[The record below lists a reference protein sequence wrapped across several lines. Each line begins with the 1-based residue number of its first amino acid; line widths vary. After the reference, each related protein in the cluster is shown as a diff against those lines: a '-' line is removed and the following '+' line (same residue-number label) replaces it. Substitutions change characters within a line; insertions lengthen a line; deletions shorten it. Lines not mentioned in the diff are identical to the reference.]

1 MRIEVDCAS
10 ARVTV
15 GTPEERAWLREY
27 LVYDDP
33 QARFHNGERFV
44 QLVNPVDDS
53 FPAGFAGKVRKAAA
67 TRTHSSGRLD
77 PIDVELVDVR
87 KRPPDR
93 QEVDLSWLRPYQ
105 RQAVETALTR
115 TRGIVQ
121 IPTGGGKSLVAA
133 AIIASVPTARWLVCV
148 PQSDLLEQFAKHL
161 RERLGEEPGIIGDGH
176 WNPQRVT
183 VATFQT
189 LSRRMS
195 KAKDQAAY
203 AFMRSVQGLI
213 CDEVHSVAAGTFAFV
228 ASKATNAFYRLGI
241 SATPLDRSDRKS
253 IYVLGQFAGVIH
265 RTTSAELR
273 ANGYLAEATIRMARL
288 EQGCGA
294 PTWQGVYGE
303 CVVRSKP
310 RNALVAEMA
319 ARVAKPALVF
329 VSQVKQG
336 RTLMPLLKAKGL
348 RADFVWGEDDTEER
362 RAAIKAL
369 VEGRLDVIVASNVFA
384 QGVDI
389 PSLAGIVNAAA
400 GMSVIL
406 TLQRLG
412 RGTRVT
418 ESKRAFECWDVLD
431 DGNRHLA
438 KHGRQRLDV
447 YEREGFTVE
456 VVEAADLVGTTL
468 ATDSRR
474 DEHGFLLGSADQQ
487 AFRQGQRRNAL
498 MELAGVPALRNGRRG
513 KIAQPHRVVG
523 YACTVCGAEA
533 GNSAPECPGYRV
545 EEGPQKRL
553 L

>member
-1 MRIEVDCAS
+1 MRVEVDCAT
-10 ARVTV
+10 ARVV
-15 GTPEERAWLREY
+15 EGTPDERRWLREY
-27 LVYDDP
+27 LTFEDP
-33 QARFHNGERFV
+33 QARFHNGDPLIE
-44 QLVNPVDDS
+44 LVNPVDDS
-53 FPAGFAGKVRKAAA
+53 FPSGFAGKVRKAAA
-67 TRTHSSGRLD
+67 TRTHPSGRLD
-77 PIDVELVDVR
+77 PIEVELVDVR
-87 KRPPDR
+87 TRPPPR
-93 QEVDLSWLRPYQ
+93 VPVDLSWLRPYQ
-105 RQAVETALTR
+105 QQAVEAALTR
-115 TRGIVQ
+115 TRGIIQ
-121 IPTGGGKSLVAA
+121 MPTGAGKSVAAA
-133 AIIASVPTARWLVCV
+133 AIIASVPEAKWLVLV

-161 RERLGEEPGIIGDGH
+161 RERLGEEPGLIGDGH

-195 KAKDQAAY
+195 KQRDQATY
-203 AFMRSVQGLI
+203 AFMRSVQGMI
-213 CDEVHSVAAGTFAFV
+213 VDEAHSVAAGTFSFV
-228 ASKATNAFYRLGI
+228 TSKATNAFYRLGI

-253 IYVLGQFAGVIH
+253 IFVLGQFGGIIH
-265 RTTSAELR
+265 KVTSAELR
-273 ANGYLAEATIRMARL
+273 AQGYLAEATIRMARL

-336 RTLMPLLKAKGL
+336 KVLMPLLKAKGL
-348 RADFVWGEDDTEER
+348 KAEFVWGEDDTDGR
-362 RAAIKAL
+362 RTAIKAL

-412 RGTRVT
+412 RGTRIT
-418 ESKRAFECWDVLD
+418 ESKRRFEVWDVLD

-447 YEREGFTVE
+447 YENEGFVVE
-456 VVEAADLVGTTL
+456 RLEAADLVGTAV

-474 DEHGFLLGSADQQ
+474 DEHGFLLGSAAQQ
-487 AFRQGQRRNAL
+487 AHRQDQRRAAL
-498 MELAGVPALRNGRRG
+498 MDLAGVPALRNGRRG
-513 KIAQPHRVVG
+513 KIAQPHRMAG
-523 YACTVCGAEA
+523 YTCTVCGAEA
-533 GNSAPECPGYRV
+533 GNSSPECPGYRV
-545 EEGPQKRL
+545 EEEPQKRL
-553 L
+553 I